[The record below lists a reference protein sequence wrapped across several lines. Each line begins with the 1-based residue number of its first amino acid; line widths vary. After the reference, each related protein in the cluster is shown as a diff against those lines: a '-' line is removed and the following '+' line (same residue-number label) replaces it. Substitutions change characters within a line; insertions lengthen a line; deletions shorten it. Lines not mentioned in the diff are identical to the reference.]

1 MTITNTKK
9 PNTTNTTPVPLSDTV
24 EHNYGNAAAIKAA
37 KIAEFHKAMTLGALG
52 NALPDDGKPCRV
64 VLKDGTVV
72 ERR

>member
-1 MTITNTKK
+1 MTTTKT
-9 PNTTNTTPVPLSDTV
+9 PTNTTPVPLPDTV
-24 EHNYGNAAAIKAA
+24 EHNYGSAAAIKAA
-37 KIAEFHKAMTLGALG
+37 KIAEFHKAMTDGSLG

>member
-1 MTITNTKK
+1 MIK
-9 PNTTNTTPVPLSDTV
+9 PTATTTATPSTAPAPDTV
-24 EHNYGNAAAIKAA
+24 EFRIANFAADKARKLVELQNA
-37 KIAEFHKAMTLGALG
+37 LRDGALG